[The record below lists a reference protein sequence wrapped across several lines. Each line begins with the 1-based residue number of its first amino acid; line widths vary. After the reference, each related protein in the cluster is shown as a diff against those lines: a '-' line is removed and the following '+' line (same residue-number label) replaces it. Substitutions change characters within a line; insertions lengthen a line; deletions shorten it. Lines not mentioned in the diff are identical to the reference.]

1 MKKKLIKL
9 LTLLVL
15 AVPLAGCSNNSTG
28 VKVTASAA
36 GIEKIDKIDTY
47 IELGDS
53 VNLSGITTG
62 VSVSD
67 NIITIQTGGTYCI
80 SGKIS
85 DGQIVVDA
93 KDSEVNLVLNGADI
107 TCSNSSPIYVKDSD
121 KTVIALADNS
131 HNTLSDGEAYTY
143 ADEST
148 DEPDS
153 AIYSKDDITFIGS
166 SGSLVVNGNYNDGIK
181 GKDDLVIE
189 GGNITVNSVNDGI
202 TGKDSLIVTDGNITI
217 DAGKDGLKS
226 SNETDEGKGNIT
238 VNGGTINISS
248 AQDGIQGINNVEIN
262 AGDINIV
269 TGGGSENAP
278 QKVEEQPGG
287 VKGGMMMGM
296 NQNSENADGQSAA
309 PGMPP
314 EISDMGD
321 MQPPA
326 DMGSMEQM
334 QPPSENSEM
343 QMMEGAQPGQM
354 MQGGEAGA
362 GTAKNNSQG
371 TIGADTGQNSSDG
384 INQNNGGGAVQTNE
398 TSASAD
404 SETAGSTSAES
415 VSSKGI
421 KSDVNIT
428 INGGNI
434 TIDSCDD
441 SIHTNDTVVINGG
454 TINAESGDDGIHA
467 DTSLDINDGNI
478 NVTKSYEGIESQVI
492 NLNGGTIY
500 VTSTDD
506 GVNAGGGSDGSS
518 TNGRPGENT
527 FNTSSACSLNINGGY
542 IYVDAAGDGLDANG
556 SITMTDGF
564 VIVNGPT
571 NNDNGALD
579 YDNGFDISGGT
590 LISAGSSG
598 MLQAPSESSSQNSL
612 KIVMNSLDAGT
623 VVRIESEDGKE
634 LLTFAPAKTFSSL
647 VVSSPEITTGT
658 TYKVYTG
665 GTSSSENK
673 DGLYEDGTYENGKE
687 LGSAGAESS
696 VTSITEEGVSAGGMG
711 DHGGK
716 GGNGGMKGQRGEK
729 PDFMNKQQAAQ

>member
-28 VKVTASAA
+28 VKVTSSAA
-36 GIEKIDKIDTY
+36 GTEKIDKIDTY

-67 NIITIQTGGTYCI
+67 NIVTIQTGGTYCI
-80 SGKIS
+80 SGILS

-107 TCSNSSPIYVKDSD
+107 SCSNSSPIYVKDSD

-131 HNTLSDGEAYTY
+131 QNTLSDGETYTY
-143 ADEST
+143 AEEST

-202 TGKDSLIVTDGNITI
+202 TGKDSLTVTDGNITI
-217 DAGKDGLKS
+217 DASKDGLKS

-238 VNGGTINISS
+238 VNGGTINITS
-248 AQDGIQGINNVEIN
+248 AEDGIQGINNVEIN

-269 TGGGSENAP
+269 TGGGSENGP

-287 VKGGMMMGM
+287 GKSGVMMGM
-296 NQNSENADGQSAA
+296 GQMPENADGQSAA

-314 EISDMGD
+314 EMSNMGD
-321 MQPPA
+321 MQPPS

-334 QPPSENSEM
+334 QPPSENSDA

-354 MQGGEAGA
+354 EQGGESGA
-362 GTAKNNSQG
+362 GTVQNNLQG
-371 TIGADTGQNSSDG
+371 TAQA
-384 INQNNGGGAVQTNE
+384 NG

-404 SETAGSTSAES
+404 SETADSASTES

-454 TINAESGDDGIHA
+454 KIDVTSGDDGVHA

-478 NVTKSYEGIESQVI
+478 NVKKSYEGIESQVI

-571 NNDNGALD
+571 NNGNGALD

-634 LLTFAPAKTFSSL
+634 LLTFAPAKTFASL

-665 GTSSSENK
+665 GTISSENK
-673 DGLYEDGTYENGKE
+673 DGVYETGTYENGKE
-687 LGSAGAESS
+687 LGSAAAEAY

-711 DHGGK
+711 GHGGN

-729 PDFMNKQQAAQ
+729 PNFMNKQQAAQ